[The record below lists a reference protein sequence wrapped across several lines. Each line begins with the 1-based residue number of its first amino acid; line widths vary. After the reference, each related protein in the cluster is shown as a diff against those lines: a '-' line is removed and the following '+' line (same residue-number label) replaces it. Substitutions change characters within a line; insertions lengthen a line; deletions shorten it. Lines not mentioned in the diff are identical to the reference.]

1 MNLQTT
7 QRKSNNESLIVI
19 QPGQPL
25 IELKQSEQVSSIA
38 EMFTEK
44 YSSFSLM
51 KKHGL
56 YEESIEVIELLLIQ
70 LINFFASNQQITK
83 NQLRITAKA
92 ITEDFYYFN
101 ICDIQ
106 LAFKNMI
113 KEKLYGQLS
122 PNFIV
127 NKLEEYREE
136 RITKAESISI
146 SNHKEQLGIPVDNG
160 FIERFYK
167 FIKKNPTHKDSKD
180 IVRENEEVFQ
190 KFRAEYER
198 LKINMTQ
205 TDNNPEE

>member
-1 MNLQTT
+1 
-7 QRKSNNESLIVI
+7 
-19 QPGQPL
+19 
-25 IELKQSEQVSSIA
+25 
-38 EMFTEK
+38 
-44 YSSFSLM
+44 M

-101 ICDIQ
+101 ICDLQ
-106 LAFKNMI
+106 LAFKNMR

-136 RITKAESISI
+136 RITIAESISI
-146 SNHKEQLGIPVDNG
+146 SNHKEQLGTPVDNG
-160 FIERFYK
+160 FIERFYE

-180 IVRENEEVFQ
+180 IVRENEEAFQ

-205 TDNNPEE
+205 TENNPEE